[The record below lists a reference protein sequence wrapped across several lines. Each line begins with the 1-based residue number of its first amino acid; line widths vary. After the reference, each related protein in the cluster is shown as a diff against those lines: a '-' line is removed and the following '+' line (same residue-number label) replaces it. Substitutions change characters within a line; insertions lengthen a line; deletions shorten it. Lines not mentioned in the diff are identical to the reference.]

1 MYNSYH
7 FVLYGNTINTEK
19 EANDCKKIKKNYF
32 DRKSRLKLKNI

>member
-19 EANDCKKIKKNYF
+19 EANGCKKIKKIILTGKV
-32 DRKSRLKLKNI
+32 D